1 MFKQMSGRFHF
12 VVPDAGRA
20 IGLDCA
26 TGLAARTYAV
36 ITDAIGNL
44 IMMFPGLPK
53 QLGAPITGG

>member
-1 MFKQMSGRFHF
+1 MSGRFHF